1 MGGDRSPCGTAWSQ
15 DGWSVRSAGRPLSPR
30 GALADV
36 RARGELRGDK
46 ESRVGFGHAAQAD
59 ELTASPFS
67 KSGSL
72 QPQPADLIMKC
83 ALWRS
88 PGTIWENADSGVPT
102 AGVMLNLT
110 AARLLAVARIAKPN
124 LSRLASSGNNSPSE
138 STSSSLSALKPAAC
152 SISSASTEPNRSAR
166 RFLLANGGLV
176 RVARSRGPRMVER
189 AAPQVQSHLGVA
201 LCGVRIT
208 VARERIAA

>member
-1 MGGDRSPCGTAWSQ
+1 
-15 DGWSVRSAGRPLSPR
+15 
-30 GALADV
+30 
-36 RARGELRGDK
+36 
-46 ESRVGFGHAAQAD
+46 
-59 ELTASPFS
+59 
-67 KSGSL
+67 
-72 QPQPADLIMKC
+72 MKC
-83 ALWRS
+83 ASWRS

-138 STSSSLSALKPAAC
+138 SKSSSLSALKPAAC

-189 AAPQVQSHLGVA
+189 AAPQVQSRPGVA
-201 LCGVRIT
+201 LRGVRIT

>member
-15 DGWSVRSAGRPLSPR
+15 DGWSVRNAGRPPSPR

-36 RARGELRGDK
+36 RARGELRDDK

-59 ELTASPFS
+59 ELKASPVS

-72 QPQPADLIMKC
+72 QSQPADRTGRS
-83 ALWRS
+83 ASWRS
-88 PGTIWENADSGVPT
+88 PGMIWENADSGVPT

-110 AARLLAVARIAKPN
+110 AIRLLAVARIAKPN
-124 LSRLASSGNNSPSE
+124 LSRLASTGNNYPSE
-138 STSSSLSALKPAAC
+138 SPSSSLSAFRPAAC
-152 SISSASTEPNRSAR
+152 RISSALTEPNRSAR

-189 AAPQVQSHLGVA
+189 PAPQVQSRLGVA
-201 LCGVRIT
+201 LDGVRIT
-208 VARERIAA
+208 AARDLIAA